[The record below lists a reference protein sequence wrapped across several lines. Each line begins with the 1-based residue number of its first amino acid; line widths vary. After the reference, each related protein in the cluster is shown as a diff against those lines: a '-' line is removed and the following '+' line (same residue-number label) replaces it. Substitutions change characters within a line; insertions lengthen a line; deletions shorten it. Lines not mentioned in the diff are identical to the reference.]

1 VAEGD
6 SNKRQI
12 VRKLLAKIL
21 LFFLIANGLAYLVI
35 HTGLSR
41 ALLGGEVY
49 QVISL
54 SKEKTRFSTVL
65 LGDSVSRQLYNS
77 DNYNGE
83 ACVLT
88 STGSISLA
96 GQYILFNN
104 IIEKNP
110 QIREAVLILVPKSL
124 QIELD
129 DIYSD
134 NYFFKPFCTRENDR
148 HLTPRMYQK
157 LHQRKY
163 YPFFK
168 IPLLQIIGSFPGAN
182 NLTPPSSQN
191 KASWYLS
198 GITVEY
204 LVKLKQVAAAKNVR
218 LRIVPAPVT
227 KDDIRS
233 FDRMAQQIR
242 ENHLEEMFS
251 DYFRG
256 IAYLDD
262 ARFKDHLHYHTPGP
276 AELAQY
282 RNMVLLG
289 APHAQ

>member
-1 VAEGD
+1 
-6 SNKRQI
+6 

-21 LFFLIANGLAYLVI
+21 LFFLMANGLAYLVI
-35 HTGLSR
+35 HTGLCR

-49 QVISL
+49 QVISQ
-54 SKEKTRFSTVL
+54 SKQKTRFSTVL

-77 DNYNGE
+77 DNYHGD

-148 HLTPRMYQK
+148 YLTPRMYQK
-157 LHQRKY
+157 LRERKY

-182 NLTPPSSQN
+182 NLAPPASGN
-191 KASWYLS
+191 KAWFLS

-204 LVKLKQVAAAKNVR
+204 LVKLKQVAAAKNIK
-218 LRIVPAPVT
+218 LRIVPAPIS
-227 KDDIRS
+227 KGDIRS
-233 FDRMAQQIR
+233 FDRMAQQIK

-262 ARFKDHLHYHTPGP
+262 AKFKDHLHYQTPGP

-282 RNMVLLG
+282 RNLVLLS

>member
-1 VAEGD
+1 
-6 SNKRQI
+6 

-35 HTGLSR
+35 HTRLCR

-49 QVISL
+49 DVISL
-54 SKEKTRFSTVL
+54 SREKTRFTKVL

-77 DNYNGE
+77 DNYKGD

-110 QIREAVLILVPKSL
+110 QIREVVLILVPKSL

-148 HLTPRMYQK
+148 YLTPRMYEK
-157 LHQRKY
+157 LRQRKY

-182 NLTPPSSQN
+182 NLAPPNSQN
-191 KASWYLS
+191 RASWYLS
-198 GITVEY
+198 GISLEY
-204 LVKLKQVAAAKNVR
+204 LGKLKQAAAAKNIK
-218 LRIVPAPVT
+218 LRIVPAPISRG
-227 KDDIRS
+227 DIRS
-233 FDRMAQQIR
+233 FDRLAQQIKDH
-242 ENHLEEMFS
+242 HLEEMFS

-256 IAYLDD
+256 IVYLDD
-262 ARFKDHLHYHTPGP
+262 AKFKDHLHYQTPGS
-276 AELAQY
+276 AELAEY
-282 RNMVLLG
+282 RNMVLLSV
-289 APHAQ
+289 PHAP